1 MANIPKDVK
10 KPVGIQDY
18 EHVKLCNVDVKFLDY
33 EKMSKKEKSIIQASD
48 KDKYEKDIMSLDLK
62 DEVTLSVK
70 YMDEKTCERVEKM
83 REALNNKE
91 KKTADFNKEKQDNE
105 QEIS

>member
-70 YMDEKTCERVEKM
+70 DMDEKTWERFEKM